1 MATITIPEKVYPGFK
16 IISEL
21 KKSEIDNVID
31 FLNSFNVG
39 ENLENLADELNDLIG
54 HSKGDLLLQTILSFS
69 RLIDYDEVN
78 YQDVAKNLTQSY
90 FELSES
96 KTSKTKSDKLTENL
110 IKILSNYKNLSLSI
124 KSRRNS
130 LYNENNFGKS
140 KLFTDI
146 RVVFDDEINNKNRIG
161 IILHKLYLEYQRN
174 SDIQELHLTL
184 DLKDLQ
190 KLKQQIEQ
198 AILKDELL
206 RKDYKENINFIL

>member
-1 MATITIPEKVYPGFK
+1 MATITIPEQVLPGFK

-21 KKSEIDNVID
+21 KKSEIDNVIH

-39 ENLENLADELNDLIG
+39 ENLENLANELKDLVG

-78 YQDVAKNLTQSY
+78 YQDVAKNLTESY
-90 FELSES
+90 FELTES
-96 KTSKTKSDKLTENL
+96 KTSKIKSEKLTDNL
-110 IKILSNYKNLSLSI
+110 IKILSNYKNLKLSI
-124 KSRRNS
+124 KSRRSS
-130 LYNENNFGKS
+130 LYNENNLGKS

-146 RVVFDDEINNKNRIG
+146 RVIFDEEINDKNRIG
-161 IILHKLYLEYQRN
+161 IVLHKLYLEYQRN
-174 SDIQELHLTL
+174 SNLKELHLTL
-184 DLKDLQ
+184 DLKDLL

-206 RKDYKENINFIL
+206 RKDYKENLNFIL